1 MNDNQKI
8 GTNLRVLRKIHH
20 ETQEGLGELLG
31 LSKSAISAYVKGE
44 RALDTQK
51 LQLYANHYHKTV
63 DELVSGDLTGLKSMR
78 YFHVSKEQMKKM
90 FDYGF
95 PRVYS
100 DEESYNKSFQNAY
113 EKHTKIYEALYDMET
128 ASKVLVSRCLE
139 EYSTALEES
148 ELIEAAINILGLIFI
163 CWTSIVDEKYMEIGN
178 MIKTSGKKSL
188 EIKKL
193 LSDGDIVID
202 SEIERL
208 REQFL
213 EDYDDMVMEL
223 IAYTKAS
230 MEWAECGDFYLAM
243 KYIVGMQDNYLS
255 REMNQ
260 QIDIQM
266 ICSLCEL
273 NNPYALRYL
282 LEQDEIIE

>member
-1 MNDNQKI
+1 MNDNQEI
-8 GTNLRVLRKIHH
+8 GRNLRVLRKIHH

-31 LSKSAISAYVKGE
+31 LSKSAISAYEKGE

-51 LQLYANHYHKTV
+51 LQLYANHYCKTV
-63 DELVSGDLTGLKSMR
+63 DELVNGDLTGLKSMR
-78 YFHVSKEQMKKM
+78 YFHGSKEQMKKM
-90 FDYGF
+90 FNYLF

-100 DEESYNKSFQNAY
+100 DEASHNKNFQSAY
-113 EKHTKIYEALYDMET
+113 EKHTKIYEAMYGMET
-128 ASKVLVSRCLE
+128 PSKVLVSRCWE
-139 EYSTALEES
+139 EYSGALEES
-148 ELIEAAINILGLIFI
+148 ELVEAAVNILGLLFI
-163 CWTSIVDEKYMEIGN
+163 CWTSIADKKNIEIGN
-178 MIKTSGKKSL
+178 MIKTSGTIPL
-188 EIKKL
+188 EIKNL
-193 LSDGDIVID
+193 LADGDTVID
-202 SEIERL
+202 PEIERL

-213 EDYDDMVMEL
+213 EEYDDMAMEL
-223 IAYTKAS
+223 IAYAKAS

-255 REMNQ
+255 LEMNQ
-260 QIDIQM
+260 QIGIQM